1 MSASDMP
8 DNAGKATRP
17 ATPAQEARRAARELA
32 VQGLYQW
39 QMTGKS
45 ISAVE
50 AEFRA
55 QVADEELE
63 DHENW
68 HKVMQIADQALFHE
82 LLSNTAGQR
91 ADVDRAIA
99 PLLDRRLEDLDRIE
113 LAILRLGAYELAH
126 RPEVPYR
133 VVINEGVE
141 LAKIFGA
148 TDGHKYVNG
157 ILDKLASRLR
167 GAEVA
172 ARRR

>member
-1 MSASDMP
+1 MSASRP
-8 DNAGKATRP
+8 RRTPSAG
-17 ATPAQEARRAARELA
+17 QQARHAARELA

-50 AEFRA
+50 AEFRS
-55 QVADEELE
+55 QLPDDDME

-68 HKVMQIADQALFHE
+68 AKVMQIADLALFHE
-82 LLSNTAGQR
+82 LLHNVARFRGDLD
-91 ADVDRAIA
+91 AAIA
-99 PLLDRRLEDLDRIE
+99 PLLDRRLEELDPIE
-113 LAILRLGAYELAH
+113 LTILRLGAYELS
-126 RPEVPYR
+126 RRLDVPYR

-141 LAKIFGA
+141 LAKSFGA

-157 ILDKLASRLR
+157 ILDKLAARLR
-167 GAEVA
+167 SAEVG